1 MIDINGVRLQ
11 NFLELVDES
20 LPRCFNSK
28 YFIYLLDIVTISSA
42 TIDFVVTQTLSEI
55 AASGLEDDLFVPLF
69 VDFTQLLP
77 ILRAKHHL
85 LSCFHRFQPL
95 YPRYEYILYLRLATS
110 KIFVYRMII
119 TVSRRPHLLN
129 QTIQAPQDYLRV
141 ISTQTLFLSNL
152 ELTLVYTIQLLVYL
166 PQNLRGELLLLEGKT
181 QDPRGLRAAFVVVG
195 VGCLDVTVFRERIIV
210 YSRLGEVVSDVTLR
224 EIERD
229 ELSQQLRD
237 NLAISISLQ
246 DLLLEEYGH
255 HGSLYILGS
264 IQQLPQTRNTQSH
277 IPFRHTSQMEGIE
290 RHLRGRL
297 TYTLRSY

>member
-1 MIDINGVRLQ
+1 
-11 NFLELVDES
+11 
-20 LPRCFNSK
+20 
-28 YFIYLLDIVTISSA
+28 
-42 TIDFVVTQTLSEI
+42 
-55 AASGLEDDLFVPLF
+55 
-69 VDFTQLLP
+69 
-77 ILRAKHHL
+77 
-85 LSCFHRFQPL
+85 
-95 YPRYEYILYLRLATS
+95 
-110 KIFVYRMII
+110 MII

-141 ISTQTLFLSNL
+141 ISTQTLLLSNL

-237 NLAISISLQ
+237 NFAISISLQ

-255 HGSLYILGS
+255 HRSLYILGS

-277 IPFRHTSQMEGIE
+277 IPF
-290 RHLRGRL
+290 
-297 TYTLRSY
+297 